1 VASHPQSE
9 TYHLQ
14 LEGLV
19 QGLGIRPAIARWA
32 SHHGL
37 TGNVINT
44 PDGVEV
50 TLCGWPSGIARL
62 RESLLAALPSAAHVS
77 RLEVVLLAAVPRV
90 PVSEA
95 GRAVSAGAGDFA
107 GQKGAAG
114 TSARFVIAESRLDGA
129 GSAAA
134 AVVPPDRR
142 TCDLCLAEVTQ
153 PGNRRFGHPFA
164 TCTECGPRY
173 SVIASLPFDRR
184 RTSLAAFRM
193 CPICQR
199 EYVSA
204 ADRRFHAQTL
214 ACPECG
220 PQLWFRSET
229 GRPAVSAIEN
239 AAQLLGTG
247 GILGLL
253 GVGGYQLL
261 VDATQSAA
269 VQRLR
274 HRKERPAKPLAVM
287 VVNQQMADRWA
298 ELSSAEVERLNSPEN
313 PIVVAR
319 RRAGPTAELPS
330 ELTCGLDSLGLM
342 LPSTPLHMLL
352 VRAVGGPLVVTSAN
366 REGDPIGY
374 DPQQCSEPLWHLADG
389 WLDHDRQVL
398 RPVDDSVVCFHGSR
412 GVTLRLGRGMA
423 PFRLPLNSPE
433 SILAVGGHQKVA
445 VGLSMPDQAVLG
457 AHLGDLDSQATRER
471 FESEIESLCRL
482 YRVQPALVVH
492 DLHPEYAS
500 HRWAEQWCMETGA
513 NRLAVQHH
521 HAHAVAAQL
530 QAGWLD
536 RDVLGVVWDGS
547 GWGTDGTI
555 WGSEFLLVERVV
567 GVRRLASLRPIPL
580 VGGDVNARQPW
591 RVAVALAFAAI
602 GPAAAVRLRFDGVS
616 TREVTHLIEAL
627 QRPRLVRWTTSAG
640 RLFDGLAAILG
651 GIRCGLFEGHPALWL
666 EQLATTGRDLARRE
680 SLPTRYRLCAYQEQE
695 LWRLDWQPLVAA
707 VLTDYWG
714 GESAELVAHRIHEAV
729 GQAVAQMALR
739 LGHWPVVAAGGCFQ
753 NRWLCQAMSEPFCGA
768 ARPLALPG
776 AIPPGDGGLAAGQL
790 AIGAAWVARNLG
802 AE

>member
-1 VASHPQSE
+1 MTGRPE
-9 TYHLQ
+9 ELTYQVQ

-32 SHHGL
+32 NQHRL
-37 TGNVINT
+37 TGQVINT
-44 PDGVEV
+44 SRGVEV
-50 TLCGWPSGIARL
+50 TLCGWPSGVPSL
-62 RESLLAALPSAAHVS
+62 RESLLAALPSAAQVS
-77 RLEVVLLAAVPRV
+77 RLDVVSLAAAPGAS
-90 PVSEA
+90 VSQA
-95 GRAVSAGAGDFA
+95 GPFVSADAQDSA
-107 GQKGAAG
+107 DRRGAAG
-114 TSARFVIAESRLDGA
+114 ASDPFVIAESRLDG
-129 GSAAA
+129 GGRVVA

-142 TCDLCLAEVTQ
+142 SCDLCLAEVTQ
-153 PGNRRFGHPFA
+153 PDNRRFGHPFA

-173 SVIASLPFDRR
+173 SVIAALPFDRG

-193 CPICQR
+193 CPACQR
-199 EYVSA
+199 EYRSA

-220 PQLWFRSET
+220 PQLWFRSAA
-229 GRPAVSAIEN
+229 GRPALSAIES
-239 AAQLLGTG
+239 AAQLLGG
-247 GILGLL
+247 GGVLGLL

-274 HRKERPAKPLAVM
+274 RSKERPAKPLAVM
-287 VVNQQMADRWA
+287 IANHQMADRWVQ
-298 ELSSAEVERLNSPEN
+298 LSSAEVERLRSPGN

-319 RRAGPTAELPS
+319 RRAGPSAELPS

-342 LPSTPLHMLL
+342 LPSTPLHALL
-352 VRAVGGPLVVTSAN
+352 VRAAGGPLVVTSAN

-374 DPQQCSEPLWHLADG
+374 RPQLCSETMRHLADG
-389 WLDHDRQVL
+389 WLEHDRQVL

-423 PFRLPLNSPE
+423 PFRLPLTSPD

-445 VGLSMPDQAVLG
+445 VGLSMSDQAVLG
-457 AHLGDLDSQATRER
+457 PHIGDLDSQATRER

-492 DLHPEYAS
+492 DMHPEYAS
-500 HRWAEQWCMETGA
+500 HRWAEQWCTAAGA

-555 WGSEFLLVERVV
+555 WGSEFLLVEQVT
-567 GVRRLASLRPIPL
+567 GMRRLASLRPIPV

-591 RVAVALAFAAI
+591 RVAVALASESV
-602 GPAAAVRLRFDGVS
+602 GPAAAARLCFDGVS
-616 TREVTHLIEAL
+616 PREVTRLVEVL
-627 QRPRLVRWTTSAG
+627 QRPRLLRWTSSAG
-640 RLFDGLAAILG
+640 RLFDGLAALLVG
-651 GIRCGLFEGHPALWL
+651 MRCSLFEGQPAMQL
-666 EQLATTGRDLARRE
+666 EQLARAARASFHRQ
-680 SLPTRYRLCAYQEQE
+680 SLPQPYRLSTYRDKS
-695 LWRLDWQPLVAA
+695 LYRLDWRPLVAA
-707 VLTDYWG
+707 VVQACLG
-714 GESAELVAHRIHEAV
+714 GEAAEVVADRIYEAV
-729 GQAVAQMALR
+729 GQAIADMAIQ
-739 LGHWPVVAAGGCFQ
+739 LGDWPVVVGGGCFQ
-753 NRWLCQAMSEPFCGA
+753 NQQLCQTLSERLGEEE
-768 ARPLALPG
+768 RPLALPG
-776 AIPPGDGGLAAGQL
+776 EIPPGDGGLAAGQL
-790 AIGAAWVARNLG
+790 AIGASWAAKNLRAG
-802 AE
+802 